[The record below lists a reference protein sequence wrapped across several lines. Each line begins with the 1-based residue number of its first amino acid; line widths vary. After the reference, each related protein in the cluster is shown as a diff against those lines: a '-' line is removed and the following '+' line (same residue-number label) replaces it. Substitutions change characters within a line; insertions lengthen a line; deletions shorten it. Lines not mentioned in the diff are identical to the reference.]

1 MVYRRLIRGLKQL
14 EGWRPGC
21 QKWQPEVN
29 VVSLSVLRLNKYA
42 TFDILKFSI
51 IASLAGN
58 TSARGLLL
66 TWDKRDSPKRT
77 TFSSARV
84 KMWEKH
90 LHHAFFKLT
99 IKLSV
104 MVPVWCTFQADV
116 LLIYIIGVCCLCC
129 RCRRGQLSSEKARKA
144 SLVSISAAIL
154 LLRFS
159 NVYFLLEFEFRK
171 KSCVEWEHGG
181 EDGIS
186 CLLPCIL

>member
-29 VVSLSVLRLNKYA
+29 IFSLSVLRLDKYA

-51 IASLAGN
+51 IASLTGN

-116 LLIYIIGVCCLCC
+116 LLINIIGVCCLCC
-129 RCRRGQLSSEKARKA
+129 RCRRGQLSFCALKIGTSRHHAFDRK
-144 SLVSISAAIL
+144 SL
-154 LLRFS
+154 F
-159 NVYFLLEFEFRK
+159 
-171 KSCVEWEHGG
+171 
-181 EDGIS
+181 
-186 CLLPCIL
+186 